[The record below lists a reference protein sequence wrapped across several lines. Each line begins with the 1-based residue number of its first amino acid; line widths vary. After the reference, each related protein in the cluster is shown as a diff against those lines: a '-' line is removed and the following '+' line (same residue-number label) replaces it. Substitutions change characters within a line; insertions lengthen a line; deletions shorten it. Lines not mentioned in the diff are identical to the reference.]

1 VKGATVAIAALVVWV
16 LTAALGVTLLVTRQ
30 TARPAPAP
38 VPARPVPATTAPPV
52 TTAPPATAAPP
63 VTGLAELPPIPR
75 VRVHTPAGEHP
86 LLEFSHPALGLVGL
100 GLWFIFVG
108 THYHPL
114 AWVAFGVLVVTIA
127 AGLRWFI
134 GHTRGARRAATQ
146 AGAPPARRGVPRLA
160 LVHGLAAST
169 TFLLAVL
176 AALAAGHG

>member
-1 VKGATVAIAALVVWV
+1 MAIAALVVWV
-16 LTAALGVTLLVTRQ
+16 LTAALGATLLITRQ
-30 TARPAPAP
+30 AARPAPVP
-38 VPARPVPATTAPPV
+38 EPARPVPATTAPPV
-52 TTAPPATAAPP
+52 TTAAPRVTTAPP
-63 VTGLAELPPIPR
+63 VTRLAELPPIPR

-114 AWVAFGVLVVTIA
+114 AWVAFGVLVVTIT

-134 GHTRGARRAATQ
+134 GHARAARRAATQ
-146 AGAPPARRGVPRLA
+146 AGGPPARRGVPRLA

-176 AALAAGHG
+176 TALAASHG

>member
-1 VKGATVAIAALVVWV
+1 VKGATVVIAALVVWV
-16 LTAALGVTLLVTRQ
+16 LTAAIGVTLLITRQ
-30 TARPAPAP
+30 AARPVPVPAP
-38 VPARPVPATTAPPV
+38 VPEPARPVPATM
-52 TTAPPATAAPP
+52 AAP
-63 VTGLAELPPIPR
+63 VTGLGEPPPIPR

-86 LLEFSHPALGLVGL
+86 LLEFSHPALGLIGL

-134 GHTRGARRAATQ
+134 GHARAARQAAAQ
-146 AGAPPARRGVPRLA
+146 AGRPPARRGVPRLA

-176 AALAAGHG
+176 TVLAASHG

>member
-1 VKGATVAIAALVVWV
+1 MAIAALVVWV
-16 LTAALGVTLLVTRQ
+16 LTAALGATLLITRQ
-30 TARPAPAP
+30 ARRPAPVP
-38 VPARPVPATTAPPV
+38 EPARPVPATTVPPV
-52 TTAPPATAAPP
+52 TTAPP
-63 VTGLAELPPIPR
+63 VTRLAELPPIPR

-134 GHTRGARRAATQ
+134 GHARA
-146 AGAPPARRGVPRLA
+146 ARRGVPRLA

-176 AALAAGHG
+176 TALAASHG

>member
-1 VKGATVAIAALVVWV
+1 MAIAALVVWV
-16 LTAALGVTLLVTRQ
+16 LTAALGATLLITRQ
-30 TARPAPAP
+30 AGRPAPVP
-38 VPARPVPATTAPPV
+38 EPARPVPATTAPPV
-52 TTAPPATAAPP
+52 TTAPPLTTAPP
-63 VTGLAELPPIPR
+63 VTRLAELPPIPR

-134 GHTRGARRAATQ
+134 GHARAARRAATQ
-146 AGAPPARRGVPRLA
+146 AGGPPARRGVPRLA

-176 AALAAGHG
+176 TALAASHG